1 MTTIVIRSISKKA
14 KVGASMSSIEIFF
27 SYADKDKELLGE
39 LEKHLTSIDI
49 RSFPDLM
56 RLAEE
61 VKATQ
66 TPRVLK
72 KADET
77 VAILMPVGTATKP
90 KRKRGKTKADYE
102 AFKSA
107 AGG

>member
-1 MTTIVIRSISKKA
+1 
-14 KVGASMSSIEIFF
+14 MS
-27 SYADKDKELLGE
+27 
-39 LEKHLTSIDI
+39 KHLTPIDI
-49 RSFPDLM
+49 RSLPDLM

-61 VKATQ
+61 VKATK

-90 KRKRGKTKADYE
+90 KKKRAKTKADYE
-102 AFKSA
+102 AFKLA
-107 AGG
+107 AGGWKGLVDTEKLKRDMYESRRISTRPPLEL